1 MKHFIS
7 AIFLQ
12 IKPLAARQRS
22 QYLSHASAKSD
33 DGIDLLKH
41 FTDDTRRVCA
51 FLCRAFC
58 YISMVGRTGASR
70 DAPASVR
77 PVRSTSSGSTANEID
92 LSSGGNN
99 LLLTGGCLMATTP
112 IQTDLSS
119 EKPVK
124 TQRRYT
130 VGYLPGRGDASTPS
144 LHLSGKWLKDA
155 GFETGTGV
163 TVKIAGDCIV
173 LIPDNDEI
181 HELRKQLQQIK
192 QAFIGLKGE
201 VEG

>member
-51 FLCRAFC
+51 FVPCVLLHLN
-58 YISMVGRTGASR
+58 GGPDGASR
-70 DAPASVR
+70 DAPVSVR

>member
-1 MKHFIS
+1 HFIS

-70 DAPASVR
+70 DAPVSVR

-99 LLLTGGCLMATTP
+99 LLLTGG
-112 IQTDLSS
+112 
-119 EKPVK
+119 
-124 TQRRYT
+124 
-130 VGYLPGRGDASTPS
+130 
-144 LHLSGKWLKDA
+144 
-155 GFETGTGV
+155 
-163 TVKIAGDCIV
+163 
-173 LIPDNDEI
+173 
-181 HELRKQLQQIK
+181 
-192 QAFIGLKGE
+192 
-201 VEG
+201 